1 MANVIKSNISKVNS
15 GSSQRGNE
23 YEGHVSEVPSFGK
36 LSADDVETNSKS
48 VHNYPSEHAWGRV
61 ERGDPD
67 SLMTGS
73 GRIEKGRSEHKFSHK
88 ELIFEKS

>member
-1 MANVIKSNISKVNS
+1 M
-15 GSSQRGNE
+15 
-23 YEGHVSEVPSFGK
+23 PSFGK
-36 LSADDVETNSKS
+36 LSADDEETNSKS